1 MKKILLIGTGGTIA
15 STSSERG
22 LVPGISPEGI
32 LKYVPEISKLCEVDA
47 LQIFNIDS
55 TNVTPEHWLGIA
67 KTIKENY
74 EKYDG
79 FIVCH
84 GTDTMAYSAAAI
96 SYLVQNSPKP
106 IVFTGSQKPIDKE
119 DARRMI
125 SLLSGKVH
133 QVYTGVTLSLN
144 GKVKTFSE
152 KTDVE
157 FFDLTEDE
165 IEEYISSSEPYDKA
179 GAYGIQGKAGL
190 LVKGINGDYYNV
202 VGFPVARLKREIQ
215 EFLSCTT
222 HR

>member
-1 MKKILLIGTGGTIA
+1 MIEFDKKVILASASPRRQELIKLIFDSVEILPADCDET
-15 STSSERG
+15 
-22 LVPGISPEGI
+22 LPEGI
-32 LKYVPEISKLCEVDA
+32 GAREAVEYLSKIKNEASAKLTDQENLIISADTVVAVGDK
-47 LQIFNIDS
+47 I
-55 TNVTPEHWLGIA
+55 LG
-67 KTIKENY
+67 
-74 EKYDG
+74 
-79 FIVCH
+79 
-84 GTDTMAYSAAAI
+84 
-96 SYLVQNSPKP
+96 KP
-106 IVFTGSQKPIDKE
+106 VDKE

-157 FFDLTEDE
+157 FFDLTENE

-202 VGFPVARLKREIQ
+202 VGFPIARLKREIL
-215 EFLSCTT
+215 EFLFSEELGV
-222 HR
+222 RS

>member
-1 MKKILLIGTGGTIA
+1 MINFDKKVILASASPRRQELIKLIFDSVEILPADCDETLPDGIGAREAVEYLSKIKNEA
-15 STSSERG
+15 S
-22 LVPGISPEGI
+22 
-32 LKYVPEISKLCEVDA
+32 SKLTD
-47 LQIFNIDS
+47 
-55 TNVTPEHWLGIA
+55 
-67 KTIKENY
+67 KENL
-74 EKYDG
+74 
-79 FIVCH
+79 IISA
-84 GTDTMAYSAAAI
+84 DTVVAVENEI
-96 SYLVQNSPKP
+96 LGKP
-106 IVFTGSQKPIDKE
+106 VDKE

-157 FFDLTEDE
+157 FFSLTEEE

-202 VGFPVARLKREIQ
+202 VGFPVARLKREIE
-215 EFLSCTT
+215 EFI
-222 HR
+222 R

>member
-1 MKKILLIGTGGTIA
+1 MIEFDKKVILASASPRRQELIKLIFDSVEILPADCDETLPDGIGAREAVEYLSKIKNEA
-15 STSSERG
+15 S
-22 LVPGISPEGI
+22 
-32 LKYVPEISKLCEVDA
+32 
-47 LQIFNIDS
+47 LQL
-55 TNVTPEHWLGIA
+55 T
-67 KTIKENY
+67 KKENL
-74 EKYDG
+74 
-79 FIVCH
+79 IISA
-84 GTDTMAYSAAAI
+84 DTVVSVDDEI
-96 SYLVQNSPKP
+96 LGKP
-106 IVFTGSQKPIDKE
+106 VDKE

-202 VGFPVARLKREIQ
+202 VGFPIARLKREIE
-215 EFLSCTT
+215 EFIK
-222 HR
+222 